1 MAVPH
6 RRSSPDH
13 KALSCH
19 IKPPASKL
27 RLAQLLDREY
37 MGVAGLFF
45 HDRYVLKKLQGTV
58 RSVRTSCLQM
68 PFYAPCYF
76 LCLCAKTERIH

>member
-45 HDRYVLKKLQGTV
+45 HDRYVLKNFKEL
-58 RSVRTSCLQM
+58 
-68 PFYAPCYF
+68 
-76 LCLCAKTERIH
+76 